1 MCVLSVFDCDNEQ
14 LNSFWF
20 TLTLAKKLMQA
31 LHEHVRIDIDIR
43 ILKPN
48 FDGSKENATDSKNG
62 HCFKGHFVM
71 LLMKHMEISCSIPQ
85 VVFGRVYVWTFLYS

>member
-31 LHEHVRIDIDIR
+31 LHEHVRIDIDIC

-48 FDGSKENATDSKNG
+48 FDGQKK
-62 HCFKGHFVM
+62 
-71 LLMKHMEISCSIPQ
+71 IPQ
-85 VVFGRVYVWTFLYS
+85 IVKMATFLKDTL